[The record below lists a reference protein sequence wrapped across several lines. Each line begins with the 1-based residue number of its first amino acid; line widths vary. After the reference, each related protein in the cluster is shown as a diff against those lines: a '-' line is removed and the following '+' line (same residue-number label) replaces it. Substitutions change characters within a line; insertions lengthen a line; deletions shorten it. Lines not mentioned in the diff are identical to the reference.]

1 MKRNDKDI
9 TEEMKHQFKIIV
21 VFVYIVLCNPFAYSA
36 EENDLSEA
44 INSLFDNREGRPGC
58 AVGVINN
65 GKYIHKRGYGLA
77 NLENN
82 ISIDEN
88 SIFRIGSISKQFTAM
103 TIAILEE
110 KGLLTFEDEMQKHI
124 PDLIDYG
131 EKVTINQ
138 MVHHFS
144 GLGDYEYMDYPGRF
158 RNAVDEE
165 FRWGNEDYLTNDEF
179 HALIKTLPLI
189 RKPERKFWYSN
200 TGYALLALVAQNL
213 SGLSLRELAEREI
226 FNPLEMNDTFFNDD
240 VNLIVKNRADAYSP
254 IKGKS
259 GQYKINM
266 TNLSWVGDGGVHT
279 SLNDF
284 IKWDQNFYDNKLGG
298 ADVSL
303 IKTMEK
309 TYAETKVKKRNQKMS
324 REQRNQQ
331 TYAFAQN
338 LAYYNGYKRWSHS
351 GSWVGYLAYYTRF
364 PELSFSTAVFCNTN
378 EINATKIANDI
389 VDLFFKMKQK
399 SSD

>member
-1 MKRNDKDI
+1 
-9 TEEMKHQFKIIV
+9 MKHQFKIIV
-21 VFVYIVLCNPFAYSA
+21 VFVCILLSNTFAYGA
-36 EENDLSEA
+36 EDNDLSKA
-44 INSLFDNREGRPGC
+44 IDSLFDNREGRPGC

-65 GKYIHKRGYGLA
+65 GEYIHKRGYGLA
-77 NLENN
+77 NLEHN

-103 TIAILEE
+103 AIAILEE
-110 KGLLTFEDEMQKHI
+110 KGLLAFDDEMQKHI

-131 EKVTINQ
+131 EEVTINQ
-138 MVHHFS
+138 MIHHFS
-144 GLGDYEYMDYPGRF
+144 GLGDYEDMDYPGRF
-158 RNAVDEE
+158 KNAVDEE
-165 FRWGNEDYLTNDEF
+165 FRWGNEDYLTNKEF
-179 HALIKTLPLI
+179 YALIKTLPLF

-200 TGYALLALVAQNL
+200 AGYALLTLVAQNV
-213 SGLSLRELAEREI
+213 SGLNLRELAERDI
-226 FNPLEMNDTFFNDD
+226 FKPLAMNDTFFNDD
-240 VNLIVKNRADAYSP
+240 VNLIIKNRADGYSP
-254 IKGKS
+254 IKGKP

-284 IKWDQNFYDNKLGG
+284 IKWDQNFYDNKLG
-298 ADVSL
+298 AAEVSL

-324 REQRNQQ
+324 REQENQR

-351 GSWVGYLAYYTRF
+351 GSWVGYLAHYTRF

-378 EINATKIANDI
+378 EIDATMIADNI
-389 VDLFFKMKQK
+389 VDLFFKMKQE

>member
-1 MKRNDKDI
+1 
-9 TEEMKHQFKIIV
+9 MKHQFKIIV
-21 VFVYIVLCNPFAYSA
+21 VFICILLSNPPAYST
-36 EENDLSEA
+36 EDNNLSKA
-44 INSLFDNREGRPGC
+44 IDSLFDNREGRPGC

-65 GKYIHKRGYGLA
+65 GEYIHKRGYGLA
-77 NLENN
+77 NLEHN

-103 TIAILEE
+103 AIAILEE
-110 KGLLTFEDEMQKHI
+110 QGLLAFDDEMQKHI

-138 MVHHFS
+138 MIHHFS

-165 FRWGNEDYLTNDEF
+165 FRWGNEDYLTNEEF
-179 HALIKTLPLI
+179 YALIKTLPLI

-200 TGYALLALVAQNL
+200 TGYALLTLVAQNV
-213 SGLSLRELAEREI
+213 SGLSLRELAERDI
-226 FNPLEMNDTFFNDD
+226 FKPLAMNDSFFNDD
-240 VNLIVKNRADAYSP
+240 VNLIIKNRADAYSP
-254 IKGKS
+254 IKGKP

-266 TNLSWVGDGGVHT
+266 TNLSWVGDGGVYT

-284 IKWDQNFYDNKLGG
+284 IKWDQNFYDNKLGA
-298 ADVSL
+298 ADESL
-303 IKTMEK
+303 INTMEE
-309 TYAETKVKKRNQKMS
+309 TYTETKVRKRNQKMS
-324 REQRNQQ
+324 REQENQK

-351 GSWVGYLAYYTRF
+351 GSWVGYLAHYTRF

-378 EINATKIANDI
+378 EIDATIIADDI
-389 VDLFFKMKQK
+389 VDLFFEMKQEV
-399 SSD
+399 SD

>member
-1 MKRNDKDI
+1 
-9 TEEMKHQFKIIV
+9 MKHQFKIIV
-21 VFVYIVLCNPFAYSA
+21 VFICILLSNPPAYST
-36 EENDLSEA
+36 EDNNLSKA
-44 INSLFDNREGRPGC
+44 IDSLFDNREGRPGC

-65 GKYIHKRGYGLA
+65 GEYIHKRGYGLA
-77 NLENN
+77 NLEHN

-103 TIAILEE
+103 AIAILEE
-110 KGLLTFEDEMQKHI
+110 QGLLAFNDEMQKHI

-138 MVHHFS
+138 MIHHFS

-165 FRWGNEDYLTNDEF
+165 FRWGNEDYLTNEEF
-179 HALIKTLPLI
+179 YALIKTLPLI

-200 TGYALLALVAQNL
+200 TGYALLTLVAQNV
-213 SGLSLRELAEREI
+213 SGLSLKELAERDI
-226 FNPLEMNDTFFNDD
+226 FKPLAMNDSFFNDD
-240 VNLIVKNRADAYSP
+240 VNLIIKNRADAYSP
-254 IKGKS
+254 IKGKP

-266 TNLSWVGDGGVHT
+266 TNLSWVGDGGVYT

-284 IKWDQNFYDNKLGG
+284 IKWDQNFYDNKLGA
-298 ADVSL
+298 ADESL
-303 IKTMEK
+303 INTMEE
-309 TYAETKVKKRNQKMS
+309 TYTETKVRKRNQKMS
-324 REQRNQQ
+324 REQENQK

-351 GSWVGYLAYYTRF
+351 GSWVGYLAHYTRF

-378 EINATKIANDI
+378 EIDATIIADDI
-389 VDLFFKMKQK
+389 VDLFFEMKQEA
-399 SSD
+399 SD

>member
-1 MKRNDKDI
+1 
-9 TEEMKHQFKIIV
+9 MKHQFKIIV
-21 VFVYIVLCNPFAYSA
+21 VFICILLSNPPAYST
-36 EENDLSEA
+36 EDNKLSKA
-44 INSLFDNREGRPGC
+44 IDSLFDNREGRPGC

-65 GKYIHKRGYGLA
+65 GEYIHKRGYGLA
-77 NLENN
+77 NLEHN

-103 TIAILEE
+103 AIAILEE
-110 KGLLTFEDEMQKHI
+110 QGLLAFNDEMQKHI

-138 MVHHFS
+138 MIHHFS

-165 FRWGNEDYLTNDEF
+165 FRWGNEDYLTNEEF
-179 HALIKTLPLI
+179 YALIKTLPLI

-200 TGYALLALVAQNL
+200 TGYALLTLVAQNV
-213 SGLSLRELAEREI
+213 SGLSLRELAERDI
-226 FNPLEMNDTFFNDD
+226 FKPLAMNDSFFNDD
-240 VNLIVKNRADAYSP
+240 VNLIIKNRADAYSP
-254 IKGKS
+254 IKGKP

-266 TNLSWVGDGGVHT
+266 TNLSWVGDGGVYT

-284 IKWDQNFYDNKLGG
+284 IKWDQNFYDNKLGA
-298 ADVSL
+298 ADESL
-303 IKTMEK
+303 INTMEE
-309 TYAETKVKKRNQKMS
+309 TYTETKVRKRNQKMS
-324 REQRNQQ
+324 REQENQK

-351 GSWVGYLAYYTRF
+351 GSWVGYLAHYTRF

-378 EINATKIANDI
+378 EIDATIIADDI
-389 VDLFFKMKQK
+389 VDLFFEMKQEA
-399 SSD
+399 SD